1 MVFLA
6 LNSRRVV
13 PYPLDIQP
21 YLKSVHHSWFQ
32 RPDAETAYKKLQQK
46 QPAYFLKRCFSALAW
61 RLHFQGAGNEKQHV
75 EAFML
80 EQKLIPFRRPLVDG
94 NKAMKESV
102 FQKENELHRMYRL
115 KRYFSP
121 QIAEIVLKCP
131 DEDSLWES
139 HRQEVTVV
147 VLDLRGFTRFANNAE
162 PEEVMALLRNYH
174 AEMGRLVFKFDG
186 TLERFTGDGM
196 MVFFNDTVACEQ
208 QTKKAVTMALEMRD
222 RAKELRTGWRAK
234 GYDLDLGIGL
244 AAGYA
249 TVGNFGFEGRMDY
262 GVVGKSNQL
271 DLPALRGGERR
282 TDPDESKHSHQ
293 DRRLRARGTCG
304 AIAIERV
311 HSPCQCIQYRRH
323 QGMIRRFQNFTAY
336 VALISWPIP
345 IRFIC
350 KK

>member
-1 MVFLA
+1 MLK
-6 LNSRRVV
+6 
-13 PYPLDIQP
+13 PL
-21 YLKSVHHSWFQ
+21 
-32 RPDAETAYKKLQQK
+32 YKKLQQK
-46 QPAYFLKRCFSALAW
+46 QQAYFLKRCFSALAW
-61 RLHFQGAGNEKQHV
+61 RLHFHGAGSEKQR
-75 EAFML
+75 EETFML

-131 DEDSLWES
+131 DGDSLWES

-222 RAKELRTGWRAK
+222 RGKELRTGW
-234 GYDLDLGIGL
+234 
-244 AAGYA
+244 
-249 TVGNFGFEGRMDY
+249 
-262 GVVGKSNQL
+262 
-271 DLPALRGGERR
+271 LR
-282 TDPDESKHSHQ
+282 
-293 DRRLRARGTCG
+293 
-304 AIAIERV
+304 
-311 HSPCQCIQYRRH
+311 
-323 QGMIRRFQNFTAY
+323 
-336 VALISWPIP
+336 
-345 IRFIC
+345 
-350 KK
+350 

>member
-1 MVFLA
+1 
-6 LNSRRVV
+6 
-13 PYPLDIQP
+13 
-21 YLKSVHHSWFQ
+21 
-32 RPDAETAYKKLQQK
+32 
-46 QPAYFLKRCFSALAW
+46 LAW
-61 RLHFQGAGNEKQHV
+61 RLHFHGAGNEKQHV

-131 DEDSLWES
+131 DGDSLWES

-147 VLDLRGFTRFANNAE
+147 VLVLRGFTRFANNAE

-222 RAKELRTGWRAK
+222 RGKELRTGWRAK

-262 GVVGKSNQL
+262 GVVGKVTNLTYRLCEEANGGQILTNRNTLSKIEDFVHVEPVVQL
-271 DLPALRGGERR
+271 QLKGFTHPVSAFNIV
-282 TDPDESKHSHQ
+282 
-293 DRRLRARGTCG
+293 GTK
-304 AIAIERV
+304 A
-311 HSPCQCIQYRRH
+311 
-323 QGMIRRFQNFTAY
+323 
-336 VALISWPIP
+336 
-345 IRFIC
+345 
-350 KK
+350 